1 MKLKL
6 KVGNDEVKAFFV
18 QHVEKIVL
26 GVTGLMLVI
35 LFCTGYVVEG
45 IDSKKT
51 PTSLQELAKQ
61 CASRIDNPAV
71 PLPLEDVPQLDHQ
84 TRVRDSITLTDPT
97 QYAIAPLLK
106 QTIRPPQKREDPEM
120 LAPIKPEVYAREV
133 FLAMQPGPGDVDMLR
148 TASQDSGRGG
158 RAAASDD
165 EDASSLLSGYAGG
178 GGGSFASSGS
188 SSGSGRQLS
197 SSFVESLGGVNPPR
211 DSVAK
216 GYFLVSV
223 LALAPYEKQWQEFER
238 ALGATDESRDRPAY
252 VYLWVERQDVT
263 DPDNPGPWTK
273 TKYNYNELVG
283 SRDRSGFMGKWAM
296 FGPEVIDPLYFDP
309 MITMAVPPIVYRRI
323 DELVAHSDV
332 PLQSASAGTEVDDE
346 DKADTEGSDEG
357 APDVPGGDVP
367 GSVVPPSGGR
377 PASGYGTGP
386 RGNSGSS
393 SGPNS
398 GSYPPSS
405 RSGSTG
411 PSSGSY
417 APGSSSSGG
426 PGSSSGSPGSS
437 SGYGGA
443 SSGYGGASSGYGGA
457 SSGYGGA
464 SSGYSSGAGGGYGGG
479 SGTGSIRGNVAGPL
493 VPYKMVRF
501 YDLFDEDDLKAL
513 GGHKFQYRVRL
524 AVQDPN
530 NPRRDAGFSPPPDA
544 MLTNDVLL
552 RLKALKNR
560 DSVFYRETEWSEPSD
575 PITVMSSAHRVLAGT
590 VKPAKEVVM
599 RGDNQ
604 RVWIGEPTGT
614 VGTVFFDLA
623 RAVDAATT
631 QEVYRGS
638 LLNFT
643 KQIEVLGPVSRE
655 FVTLKDYEFRTNVL
669 VLDMRGGEPLS
680 TDSKAPKN
688 LVAPGEFLLMDE
700 NGNLVVQNEFED
712 DSSYR
717 AALFIDDTAPP
728 PSAPTTQSP
737 TSDGGFEQYS
747 PRGSAD
753 SGKGGGRG
761 GRSSSGSP
769 KGGYNPR
776 SSGGGASGSSSSSPQ
791 SYGPG

>member
-1 MKLKL
+1 MKWKL
-6 KVGNDEVKAFFV
+6 NLGSDELKAFFV
-18 QHVEKIVL
+18 QHVEKITL
-26 GVTGLMLVI
+26 GVMGLLLVI
-35 LFCTGYVVEG
+35 LFCTGYTVEG

-51 PTSLQELAKQ
+51 PSSLQELARQ
-61 CASRIDNPAV
+61 CTSRIDNPAV

-84 TRVRDSITLTDPT
+84 TRVRNSITLTDPS
-97 QYAIAPLLK
+97 QYAIAPLVN

-148 TASQDSGRGG
+148 TASQDPGRGG

-165 EDASSLLSGYAGG
+165 EDASSLLSDYAGG

-238 ALGATDESRDRPAY
+238 ALGTTDETRDRPAY

-283 SRDRSGFMGKWAM
+283 PGSLVGFMEKWAM

-309 MITMAVPPIVYRRI
+309 LITMAVPPIVFRRI

-332 PLQSASAGTEVDDE
+332 PLQSASAVTTVEEE
-346 DKADTEGSDEG
+346 DPADNEALDGS

-367 GSVVPPSGGR
+367 GSVVPPSSGR
-377 PASGYGTGP
+377 PASGYGGGESRNGSSRSSGGSSGSYGAGSRSGP
-386 RGNSGSS
+386 SSS
-393 SGPNS
+393 SGPPS
-398 GSYPPSS
+398 SSGTGSYSQ
-405 RSGSTG
+405 
-411 PSSGSY
+411 
-417 APGSSSSGG
+417 GSSPGSGG
-426 PGSSSGSPGSS
+426 PGSSGSRGS
-437 SGYGGA
+437 Y
-443 SSGYGGASSGYGGA
+443 
-457 SSGYGGA
+457 
-464 SSGYSSGAGGGYGGG
+464 GG
-479 SGTGSIRGNVAGPL
+479 SGSSGSYGSGSAYSGGPSPGPMRGSVAGPL
-493 VPYKMVRF
+493 VPYRMVRF
-501 YDLFDEDDLKAL
+501 YDVFDEDDLKAL
-513 GGHKFQYRVRL
+513 GGHKFRYRIRL

-530 NPRRDAGFSPPPDA
+530 NPDRRAGYSAPPDA
-544 MLTNDVLL
+544 MLTNEALL
-552 RLKALKNR
+552 RLKSLVNR
-560 DSVFYRETEWSEPSD
+560 DTVFYRETEWSEPSE

-604 RVWIGEPTGT
+604 RVWIGWPMGT
-614 VGTVFFDLA
+614 VGTVFFDQA

-631 QEVYRGS
+631 QDVYRGS

-669 VLDMRGGEPLS
+669 VLDMRGGES
-680 TDSKAPKN
+680 IAAGSKDAEN

-700 NGNLVVQNEFED
+700 NGNLIVQNEFED

-717 AALFIDDTAPP
+717 TALFIDDSAPP
-728 PSAPTTQSP
+728 PSAATTPGPS
-737 TSDGGFEQYS
+737 SDGGFEQYS
-747 PRGSAD
+747 PRGSPD
-753 SGKGGGRG
+753 SSKGGRRGKGAAAPPTYGPSGGGR
-761 GRSSSGSP
+761 R
-769 KGGYNPR
+769 
-776 SSGGGASGSSSSSPQ
+776 
-791 SYGPG
+791 